1 MSKFG
6 ELIEASV
13 PVLLEFFSE
22 SDQISQK
29 MNSVLRTVASEM
41 ADDAKVIKIDIE
53 KNKELAEAL
62 KIKELPTLMVYK
74 EGEMKWRQAGELD
87 SDAIVAIIKEYL

>member
-22 SDQISQK
+22 SDQVSQK